1 MEILKFRRF
10 SRRLNTLYNR
20 VLILHSV
27 ENDVVSMK
35 YSATTRFYLSR
46 GFWDTLPICLDVLV
60 GTILGRRYIQLYE
73 SHSNRGQL
81 GEIIYYDG
89 SDISAAKL
97 FTISIDYNNSSIDIE
112 PALIHDLTPEKCLAA
127 IEELE
132 DIFSDSLMIYNL
144 EQAQA
149 DNAKDEFV
157 DMLIGDKC
165 GI

>member
-27 ENDVVSMK
+27 ENDVVSIK
-35 YSATTRFYLSR
+35 YSATTRF
-46 GFWDTLPICLDVLV
+46 CLDVLV

-73 SHSNRGQL
+73 SYSNRGQL

-132 DIFSDSLMIYNL
+132 DIFSDSLMTYNL